1 MLMMMMAMIMM
12 MTMMMLVMLMAWV
25 ITVDDI
31 GDVAYDDDEAC
42 HRDVIIP
49 IWL

>member
-1 MLMMMMAMIMM
+1 

-25 ITVDDI
+25 IMVDDI

-49 IWL
+49 LWL